1 MSSSQGNEF
10 QTEAQAE
17 AIGSNVIGTSI
28 INFFGMKPYD
38 GGMDLLQIVGID
50 VAGMIP
56 DMMKNKLATRQ
67 SQGLLMAVDYLRDG
81 TVPEQ
86 M

>member
-1 MSSSQGNEF
+1 
-10 QTEAQAE
+10 
-17 AIGSNVIGTSI
+17 
-28 INFFGMKPYD
+28 MKPYD
-38 GGMDLLQIVGID
+38 GGMDLLQIIGVD